1 MSSSSKSGGSKLQTS
16 SWVNPAMRGSWESS
30 SAAAASLA
38 LTSKKSVFLQSGCHK
53 SWISLINNGW
63 CRMESAFLHVWGH
76 TFPFFDL
83 QISALKA
90 LVQGLGHGFI
100 VWVMVL
106 SEIGVSQSFGSGY
119 SLVRVQNQHLL
130 EEVHSLKTIENFIC
144 KPTTV
149 DKHWTPLIL
158 ICQKSHW
165 HSLGTV
171 NITLHVRKRPY
182 SFT

>member
-16 SWVNPAMRGSWESS
+16 SWVNPAMRRSWESS
-30 SAAAASLA
+30 SSVLASA
-38 LTSKKSVFLQSGCHK
+38 STSVFLQSVCHK
-53 SWISLINNGW
+53 GWISLINNVCGQ
-63 CRMESAFLHVWGH
+63 MESVFLHVWGH

-83 QISALKA
+83 QVSTLKA

-130 EEVHSLKTIENFIC
+130 EEVHSLKTTEHFIC
-144 KPTTV
+144 EPSTV
-149 DKHWTPLIL
+149 DKRWIL
-158 ICQKSHW
+158 SSGDILTWKLLKTKV
-165 HSLGTV
+165 SLTQFR
-171 NITLHVRKRPY
+171 NSEHQTAC
-182 SFT
+182 